1 MPAAQKAN
9 CILGC
14 TKRSMTSR
22 SRELILPLCSALM
35 RSHEE
40 YCIQFWGA
48 QHTKDVE
55 LLEQVQR
62 RAMKMIRGLEHLP
75 CEYRLREMGLFGIEK
90 TLRKPYSSLPVPEGG
105 LQES

>member
-1 MPAAQKAN
+1 MSGVLHPV
-9 CILGC
+9 L
-14 TKRSMTSR
+14 
-22 SRELILPLCSALM
+22 EP
-35 RSHEE
+35 
-40 YCIQFWGA
+40 
-48 QHTKDVE
+48 QHKKDME
-55 LLEQVQR
+55 LLEPVQR